1 MEEPAGAR
9 SGHYGPFLSLRRGTR
24 SASRTAMI
32 CERPMTYLA
41 VECLRCGG
49 QRQVPA
55 TSTGRGDAGECPRC
69 HYLGW
74 APSES
79 LDESIRRRIREQS
92 PEIRARIKLVA

>member
-1 MEEPAGAR
+1 
-9 SGHYGPFLSLRRGTR
+9 
-24 SASRTAMI
+24 
-32 CERPMTYLA
+32 MTYLT

-49 QRQVPA
+49 SRRVPEGHG
-55 TSTGRGDAGECPRC
+55 TRKDAGECPRC

-74 APSES
+74 APSEA